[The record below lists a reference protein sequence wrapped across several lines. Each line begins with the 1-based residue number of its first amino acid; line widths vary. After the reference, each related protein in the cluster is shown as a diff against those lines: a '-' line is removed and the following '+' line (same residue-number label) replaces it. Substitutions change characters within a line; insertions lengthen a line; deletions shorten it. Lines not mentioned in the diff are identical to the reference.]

1 MPYYIKRKPK
11 QTKNKSELR
20 TWVNKLDKA
29 VSLYVR
35 LRDSKEFHHRYFRCI
50 SCGRVLPVTDAD
62 CGHYVG
68 RAHMSLRFDPRNV
81 NAECK
86 ACNRFRSDHLIG
98 YRNSLVMRLGKEA
111 FAKHHPNEQPS
122 VQKCKELGEQQVT
135 LLEYQ
140 GRLTKKWSVFELQQ
154 LYIWFSQQVIA
165 MKNEE

>member
-11 QTKNKSELR
+11 QAKFKSEMR

-29 VSLYVR
+29 VSIYVR

-50 SCGRVLPVTDAD
+50 SCGRVLPITEAD

-111 FAKHHPNEQPS
+111 FAKQHPKEQPS
-122 VQKCKELGEQQVT
+122 MQKYKELGEQQVT

-140 GRLTKKWSVFELQQ
+140 GRQTKKWSVFELQQ
-154 LYIWFSQQVIA
+154 LYIWFSQQVMK